1 MDKTSVN
8 SGYKGLTQEEVNER
22 IAAGKINTSPNPRT
36 KTCGQIIFDNTCT
49 LFNVLN
55 LVLAILVIA
64 VGSYKNALF
73 INIIVINT
81 VIGIVQE
88 IRAKLTVEKISL
100 VTEPKATVIR
110 DGKTQDIPVDHI
122 VLDEHICLK
131 TGKQIPSDGVVLL
144 GDLEINEALLTGEAD
159 PILKKV
165 GDPVLSGSFVVA
177 GTGEIKVTR
186 VGADNYANQLAS
198 EVKRINKPHS
208 DIMNALGSIT
218 KFVSI
223 IILPVG
229 LLLLGQAIAIQGRS
243 LQMRVTSTVAA
254 LVGMIPEGLVLLT
267 SVALAVGVVRLS
279 RCQTLVQEL
288 YCIETLARVDT
299 LCLDKTGTI
308 TQGTMELKSID
319 AVEDC
324 KMVTQVLRAMVAS
337 LKDDNPTFMAI
348 RQSIRGKSQPWTVR
362 QQIPF
367 SSARKYSGVTF
378 EEGGTYILGAP
389 EFILRDEY
397 KKIKERV
404 EAHAQKGYRVL
415 ALCHSD
421 EPFGEAGALPP
432 HIAVAALLVLGDII
446 RPEAKDTLSY
456 FSSQNVA
463 IKVISGDNPVTV
475 SEVAHRAG
483 LSDYA
488 NYVDAATLTD
498 EAALCAAANV
508 YSVFGRVTPEQK
520 RVLINALKDSGHT
533 VAMTGDGVNDILALK
548 DADCSI
554 AMASGSEAT
563 RQMAQLVLLDSN
575 FANLTQ
581 VLSEGRRV
589 INNITRAASLFLVK
603 TLFSLLL
610 SLVVIL
616 SNKYY
621 PFVPIQLTLIS
632 ALTIAI
638 PSFFLALEPN
648 SARVEGSFL
657 TNVLQKALPGA
668 LTNVVAIIAVIFMGG
683 KLSLTADQISTVAC
697 ILCGTT
703 GLVILYAVCQ
713 PMDVGRVLLF
723 TAMVFVFVFALFFFP
738 GFFSI
743 IPMDEMT
750 GSMVLMVIPMMAL
763 TYPVLLVMRRLVM
776 GCGALLPKKIK
787 KRL

>member
-1 MDKTSVN
+1 M
-8 SGYKGLTQEEVNER
+8 
-22 IAAGKINTSPNPRT
+22 
-36 KTCGQIIFDNTCT
+36 
-49 LFNVLN
+49 
-55 LVLAILVIA
+55 
-64 VGSYKNALF
+64 
-73 INIIVINT
+73 
-81 VIGIVQE
+81 
-88 IRAKLTVEKISL
+88 
-100 VTEPKATVIR
+100 
-110 DGKTQDIPVDHI
+110 
-122 VLDEHICLK
+122 
-131 TGKQIPSDGVVLL
+131 
-144 GDLEINEALLTGEAD
+144 
-159 PILKKV
+159 
-165 GDPVLSGSFVVA
+165 
-177 GTGEIKVTR
+177 
-186 VGADNYANQLAS
+186 
-198 EVKRINKPHS
+198 
-208 DIMNALGSIT
+208 
-218 KFVSI
+218 
-223 IILPVG
+223 
-229 LLLLGQAIAIQGRS
+229 
-243 LQMRVTSTVAA
+243 
-254 LVGMIPEGLVLLT
+254 
-267 SVALAVGVVRLS
+267 
-279 RCQTLVQEL
+279 
-288 YCIETLARVDT
+288 
-299 LCLDKTGTI
+299 
-308 TQGTMELKSID
+308 
-319 AVEDC
+319 
-324 KMVTQVLRAMVAS
+324 
-337 LKDDNPTFMAI
+337 
-348 RQSIRGKSQPWTVR
+348 
-362 QQIPF
+362 
-367 SSARKYSGVTF
+367 
-378 EEGGTYILGAP
+378 
-389 EFILRDEY
+389 
-397 KKIKERV
+397 

-589 INNITRAASLFLVK
+589 I
-603 TLFSLLL
+603 
-610 SLVVIL
+610 
-616 SNKYY
+616 
-621 PFVPIQLTLIS
+621 TLIS

-648 SARVEGSFL
+648 SARVEGAFL

-668 LTNVVAIIAVIFMGG
+668 LTNVVALIAVIFMGG

-703 GLVILYAVCQ
+703 GLAILYAVCQ

-738 GFFSI
+738 SFFSI

-763 TYPVLLVMRRLVM
+763 TYPVLLVMRRLVI